1 MVADL
6 ADLHLG
12 DKFIDL
18 LKTRKLTR
26 PCSIDLPHRDFVKLQ
41 ADLEIY
47 VNGIATGRIR
57 NLNAWIDTA
66 RVKSW
71 RVVGRESMMEP
82 LLC

>member
-1 MVADL
+1 MKKRHDRRLFAGMVADL
-6 ADLHLG
+6 ADLHLS

-18 LKTRKLTR
+18 LKTRRLTR
-26 PCSIDLPHRDFVKLQ
+26 P
-41 ADLEIY
+41 
-47 VNGIATGRIR
+47 IR

-71 RVVGRESMMEP
+71 RIVGRESMMEP

>member
-1 MVADL
+1 MFYRFA
-6 ADLHLG
+6 A
-12 DKFIDL
+12 
-18 LKTRKLTR
+18 
-26 PCSIDLPHRDFVKLQ
+26 HRDFVKLQ

-66 RVKSW
+66 SVKSW
-71 RVVGRESMMEP
+71 RIVGRESMMEP

>member
-1 MVADL
+1 MVRANEKVDAAL
-6 ADLHLG
+6 FYRFAA
-12 DKFIDL
+12 
-18 LKTRKLTR
+18 
-26 PCSIDLPHRDFVKLQ
+26 HRDFVKLQ

-71 RVVGRESMMEP
+71 RIVGRESMMEP